1 MQSRHEAPPLSG
13 ALKERMCPWRQKPWA
28 RMSVAAMRH
37 RRCRVRGFGLTCR
50 SFLPVPCQCL
60 ECGRFEVTPASQVRV
75 SGCWS
80 FSIFDAHDLFEQF
93 LFYLC
98 AQFEAPGRLEVL
110 LYFRIAIPD
119 GSSRYYSSRI
129 QNIENLTTHS
139 QSRHKHDFKY
149 GCS

>member
-1 MQSRHEAPPLSG
+1 MPLAPEALGKDERGRNETPALQGSG
-13 ALKERMCPWRQKPWA
+13 LWA
-28 RMSVAAMRH
+28 H
-37 RRCRVRGFGLTCR
+37 
-50 SFLPVPCQCL
+50 LPVFPAVPCQCL

-129 QNIENLTTHS
+129 QNFHNLTTHS